1 MAPKEMSSKMASR
14 LIKAIR
20 GIPTQPNR
28 PWSAR
33 EAMELFVQH
42 ALVGLILVGK
52 KSAFN
57 ELDASFYGPE
67 LGFRTLQEH
76 SPPVEPLAHA
86 IRAYTELVIEC
97 RPFEDVLVWVHAELL
112 AAKGGEGLG
121 QFFTPPEL
129 VELQVAL
136 SRHFKPR
143 AANPRRFRIHDPA
156 CGAGGLLLGQI
167 RSRMEEFPTET
178 IEVSAIDLDPFCV
191 AMTALQLQAAQVLH
205 YSPLKHVDL
214 WVGNTL
220 AGPRKRG
227 YATNRWKGTIEELL
241 AKEAEMRGELSN

>member
-1 MAPKEMSSKMASR
+1 MAHKEMSSKMVSS
-14 LIKAIR
+14 LIKGIR

-42 ALVGLILVGK
+42 ALVGLILAGK
-52 KSAFN
+52 KSALN
-57 ELDASFYGPE
+57 ELDASFYGPA
-67 LGFRTLQEH
+67 LGFRTLKEH

-97 RPFEDVLVWVHAELL
+97 RPFEDVLVSVHAELL

-121 QFFTPPEL
+121 QFFTPPDL
-129 VELQVAL
+129 VELAVTL
-136 SRHFKPR
+136 FRHSKPR
-143 AANPRRFRIHDPA
+143 AADPRRFRIHDPA

-220 AGPRKRG
+220 AGPRKLG
-227 YATNRWKGTIEELL
+227 YVTNRWKGSIEELGRRMSL
-241 AKEAEMRGELSN
+241 IDV

>member
-1 MAPKEMSSKMASR
+1 MTHKEMSLKMASN
-14 LIKAIR
+14 LLKAIR
-20 GIPTQPNR
+20 EVPTRPNR
-28 PWSAR
+28 PWNAR

-42 ALVGLILVGK
+42 ALVGLIRAGK
-52 KSAFN
+52 KSALN

-67 LGFRTLQEH
+67 LGFRTLKEH

-86 IRAYTELVIEC
+86 IKAYMELVIEC

-112 AAKGGEGLG
+112 ATKSGEGLG
-121 QFFTPPEL
+121 QFFTPPDM

-136 SRHFKPR
+136 SRHVKPHL
-143 AANPRRFRIHDPA
+143 ASPRRIRIHEPA

-167 RSRMEEFPTET
+167 RSLMKELATDT

-205 YSPLKHVDL
+205 YSPVKHVDL
-214 WVGNTL
+214 WVGNAL
-220 AGPRKRG
+220 AGPRKLG
-227 YATNRWKGTIEELL
+227 YATNRWNGTMEELSHRKRMM
-241 AKEAEMRGELSN
+241 AV

>member
-1 MAPKEMSSKMASR
+1 MLTKQMNRELARDLVKS
-14 LIKAIR
+14 IR
-20 GIPTQPNR
+20 AIPTRPNH
-28 PWSAR
+28 PWNAR

-42 ALVGLILVGK
+42 TLVSFIQAG
-52 KSAFN
+52 N
-57 ELDASFYGPE
+57 EMVIDKLGASFNGPA
-67 LGFRTLQEH
+67 LGFQTLKEH

-112 AAKGGEGLG
+112 ATKRGDGLG
-121 QFFTPPEL
+121 QFFTPPDL
-129 VELQVAL
+129 VELQAAL
-136 SRHFKPR
+136 SRQFKPHS
-143 AANPRRFRIHDPA
+143 ANPRHIRIHEPA

-220 AGPRKRG
+220 AGPRKLG
-227 YATNRWKGTIEELL
+227 YVTNRWKGT
-241 AKEAEMRGELSN
+241 MVELSRRMSLIDV

>member
-1 MAPKEMSSKMASR
+1 MAHKEMSSKMVSS

-42 ALVGLILVGK
+42 ALVGLILAGK
-52 KSAFN
+52 KSALN
-57 ELDASFYGPE
+57 ELDASFYGPA
-67 LGFRTLQEH
+67 LGFRTLKEH

-86 IRAYTELVIEC
+86 IRAYRELVIEC
-97 RPFEDVLVWVHAELL
+97 RPFEDVLVSVHAELL

-121 QFFTPPEL
+121 QFFTPPDL
-129 VELQVAL
+129 VELAVTL
-136 SRHFKPR
+136 FRHSKPR
-143 AANPRRFRIHDPA
+143 AANPGRFRIHDPA

-178 IEVSAIDLDPFCV
+178 IEVSSIDLDPFCV

-220 AGPRKRG
+220 AGPRKLG
-227 YATNRWKGTIEELL
+227 YVTNRWKGSIEELGRRMSL
-241 AKEAEMRGELSN
+241 IDV

>member
-1 MAPKEMSSKMASR
+1 MAHKEMSSKMVSS

-52 KSAFN
+52 KSALN
-57 ELDASFYGPE
+57 ALDASFYGPA
-67 LGFRTLQEH
+67 LGFRTLREH

-121 QFFTPPEL
+121 QFFTPPDL
-129 VELQVAL
+129 VELAVTL
-136 SRHFKPR
+136 SRHSKPL
-143 AANPRRFRIHDPA
+143 AENPRRFRIHDPT

-167 RSRMEEFPTET
+167 RSRLEEFPADT
-178 IEVSAIDLDPFCV
+178 IEVSGVDLDPSCV
-191 AMTALQLQAAQVLH
+191 AMTALQLQASQVLH
-205 YSPLKHVDL
+205 RSPLRHVDL

-220 AGPRKRG
+220 AGPRKLG
-227 YATNRWKGTIEELL
+227 YVTNRWKGTMEELS
-241 AKEAEMRGELSN
+241 RRYGLSDF